1 MEGIPMAI
9 SETDAKD
16 IKEILQSLAT
26 DPRVLRM
33 DMVKQH
39 RTTTTYQH
47 VLNVAVT
54 CYVLNKILHAN
65 SDVNDLLTGAILHDY
80 FLYDWRN
87 NDKGVTGF
95 QHSYKH
101 PSIALRNAE
110 KDFEIDDKVKNII
123 ESHMWPYTPFKIPKC
138 REAWLV
144 VLADKICAIEE
155 LMGSGQYQT
164 IKLMDKK
171 KEKLDFVEYMFSQ
184 GLAIQVADARV

>member
-1 MEGIPMAI
+1 MAI
-9 SETDAKD
+9 TEQDAEK
-16 IKEILQSLAT
+16 IKEILQDIAK

-54 CYVLNKILHAN
+54 CYALNKMFRIN
-65 SDVNDLLTGAILHDY
+65 SDVKDLLIGAILHDY
-80 FLYDWRN
+80 FLYDWRQN
-87 NDKGVTGF
+87 NVGVTGF

-101 PSIALRNAE
+101 PEIALRNAE

-123 ESHMWPYTPFKIPKC
+123 ASHMWPYTPFKLPKC

-144 VLADKICAIEE
+144 VLADKVCAVQE
-155 LMGSGQYQT
+155 LMGSGSYHT
-164 IKLMDKK
+164 RKLDDGT
-171 KEKLDFVEYMFSQ
+171 KEKFDFMEYIFGINNPVE
-184 GLAIQVADARV
+184 VAA

>member
-1 MEGIPMAI
+1 MAI
-9 SETDAKD
+9 TEQDAEK
-16 IKEILQSLAT
+16 IKEILQDIAK

-54 CYVLNKILHAN
+54 CYALNKMFRIN
-65 SDVNDLLTGAILHDY
+65 SDVKDLLIGAILHDY
-80 FLYDWRN
+80 FLYDWRQN
-87 NDKGVTGF
+87 NVGVTGF

-101 PSIALRNAE
+101 PEIALRNAE

-123 ESHMWPYTPFKIPKC
+123 ASHMWPYTPFKLPKY

-144 VLADKICAIEE
+144 VLADKVCAVQE
-155 LMGSGQYQT
+155 LMGSGSYQT
-164 IKLMDKK
+164 RKLDDGT
-171 KEKLDFVEYMFSQ
+171 KEKFDFMEYMF
-184 GLAIQVADARV
+184 GINNPVKVAA